1 MNYVIGIDTGTT
13 GVKAKIYDLTG
24 RIVAQAYRE
33 YGCSYPHPG
42 WVDQDIYMLSR
53 ANDEVLNEVISISGV
68 NPSDIKSVGISTQR
82 CLHLYVDADG
92 KVLRDGMGISWQ
104 DVRTGAEV
112 EWMRE
117 QIGTAH
123 YYDIVGMPPSVVWT
137 APKIRWMQL
146 HEPEVFAKTAKII
159 TTQEWFLRE
168 LGAKDGWYEDY
179 SNGSLYGL
187 MNIRTF
193 DWDDELMGAF
203 GVDRSML
210 PDLVPSGVQVGVV
223 DAAASA
229 RTGLAIGTPICT
241 GGGDQQCAAVGAGVI
256 STGLAEVTLG
266 TAGVSI
272 AHLDEPRFDPNHKIN
287 CSASAI
293 AGDRKWISEGLQA
306 AAASSYRWF
315 RDTIGYLGNQV
326 QAQGGSNAFDVL
338 NGMAAAVPAGS
349 QGLLYLPYLAG
360 SVAPNFDSAAKG
372 AFIGLTFAHTTGAMA
387 RAVMEGVSFETRDI
401 LESFAAMGTPLDEIR
416 LSGGATKSP
425 LWCQIQTDIY
435 RRPTVSLEEG
445 ECTVLGAALLG
456 AIGAGVF
463 GSIGE
468 GVDQMVRVQATFE
481 PNEAVGERYDEA
493 FGIFR
498 NTYRALADSGVFNDL
513 AAFQAGHSAA
523 IG

>member
-1 MNYVIGIDTGTT
+1 MNYVIGVDTGTT

-24 RIVAQAYRE
+24 RIIGQAYRE
-33 YGCSYPHPG
+33 YGCVYPQPG
-42 WVDQDIYMLSR
+42 WVDQDIAMLTR
-53 ANDEVLNEVISISGV
+53 ANDAVLAEVIATSGV
-68 NPSDIKSVGISTQR
+68 NPADIKSVGISTQR
-82 CLHLYVDADG
+82 CLHLYADAAG
-92 KVLRDGMGISWQ
+92 TILRDGMGISWQ
-104 DVRTGAEV
+104 DARTGAEV

-117 QIGTAH
+117 TIGTGA
-123 YYDIVGMPPSVVWT
+123 YYDSVGMPPSVVWT
-137 APKIRWMQL
+137 APKIRWMQQ
-146 HEPEVFAKTAKII
+146 HEPEVYAQTAKII

-179 SNGSLYGL
+179 SNASLFGL

-193 DWDDELMGAF
+193 EWDDELLSTF
-203 GVDRSML
+203 GVDRDLL

-229 RTGLAIGTPICT
+229 RTGLAVGTPICT

-272 AHLDEPRFDPNHKIN
+272 AHLDEPRFDPNHRIN

-293 AGDRKWISEGLQA
+293 AGSKKWISEGLQA

-315 RDTIGYLGNQV
+315 RDAIGYAGNQV
-326 QAQGGSNAFDVL
+326 QALGGGDAYDIL
-338 NGMAAAVPAGS
+338 NGLAGSAPAGA

-360 SVAPNFDSAAKG
+360 SVAPNFDSDAKG
-372 AFIGLTFAHTTGAMA
+372 AFLGLTFAHGTADMA

-435 RRPTVSLEEG
+435 QRPTVALEEG

-456 AIGAGVF
+456 AMGAGVF
-463 GSIGE
+463 TSMEE
-468 GVDQMVRVQATFE
+468 GVEQMVRVQATFE
-481 PNEAVGERYDEA
+481 PNAALADRYDQE
-493 FGIFR
+493 FGLFR
-498 NTYRALADSGVFNDL
+498 DAYRALADGGVFGGL
-513 AAFQAGHSAA
+513 AQFQTDHSAA
-523 IG
+523 LG

>member
-1 MNYVIGIDTGTT
+1 MNYVIGVDTGTT

-33 YGCSYPHPG
+33 YGCVYPKPG
-42 WVDQDIYMLSR
+42 WIDQDINMLSR
-53 ANDEVLNEVISISGV
+53 SNDAVLSEVIATSGV
-68 NPSDIKSVGISTQR
+68 NPADIKAVGMSTQR
-82 CLHLYVDADG
+82 CLFLCVDADG
-92 KVLRDGMGISWQ
+92 NVLRDGMGISWQ
-104 DVRTGAEV
+104 DARSGAEV

-117 QIGTAH
+117 NIGTAH

-137 APKIRWMQL
+137 APKIRWLQL
-146 HEPEVFAKTAKII
+146 HEPEVYAKTAKII

-168 LGAKDGWYEDY
+168 LGAKDGWFQDY
-179 SNGSLYGL
+179 SNGSLFGL
-187 MNIRTF
+187 MNIRSFEWDTELLQTF
-193 DWDDELMGAF
+193 GIDAGL
-203 GVDRSML
+203 L
-210 PDLVPSGVQVGVV
+210 PELVPSGVQVGVV

-229 RTGLAIGTPICT
+229 RTGLAVGTPICT

-256 STGLAEVTLG
+256 ATGLAEVTLG

-293 AGDRKWISEGLQA
+293 AGAHKWISEGLQA

-315 RDTIGYLGNQV
+315 RDAIGYVGNQV
-326 QAQGGSNAFDVL
+326 QAQGGGDAYEVL
-338 NGMAAAVPAGS
+338 NGMVASIPAGA
-349 QGLLYLPYLAG
+349 QGLIYLPYLAG
-360 SVAPNFDSAAKG
+360 SVAPNFDANAKG
-372 AFIGLTFAHTTGAMA
+372 GFLGLTFAHSTAHLA

-435 RRPTVSLEEG
+435 KRPTVALEEG

-456 AIGAGVF
+456 AMGAGVF
-463 GSIGE
+463 GSMQE
-468 GVDQMVRVQATFE
+468 GVDQMVRVKATFE
-481 PNEAVGERYDEA
+481 PNPALGERYDEEFA
-493 FGIFR
+493 IFR
-498 NTYRALADSGVFNDL
+498 DAYRALADGGVFGGL
-513 AAFQAGHSAA
+513 ARFQSEHSAG